1 MIGPF
6 DVNRH
11 KFLTKRKKLK
21 FGLEICLVL
30 RVLRYV
36 LITRK
41 DFLRQIKVD
50 PGLIFIFLIF
60 FKALK
65 YYPTHLFYFPT
76 LFATH

>member
-30 RVLRYV
+30 RVLRHV

-50 PGLIFIFLIF
+50 PGLSREFPV
-60 FKALK
+60 LK
-65 YYPTHLFYFPT
+65 INFYFSYI
-76 LFATH
+76 L